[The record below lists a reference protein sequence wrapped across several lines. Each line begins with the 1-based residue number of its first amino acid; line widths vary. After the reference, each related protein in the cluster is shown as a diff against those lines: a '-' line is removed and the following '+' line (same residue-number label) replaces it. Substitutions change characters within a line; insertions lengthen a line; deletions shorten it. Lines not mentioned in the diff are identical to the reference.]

1 MRAITLFAGLMAG
14 LLLASLAARAED
26 GPFPPPAD
34 TIFARKTLM
43 NTINNSMDEIET
55 ILPLSPKDESVA
67 AREHADLISVLLMTF
82 PHLFPP
88 STNQWKEGADRDTAT
103 DTYASP
109 ELWRQFPDFYARANA
124 ASRIAL
130 EASRAA
136 SQADFQAK
144 TAELRAAC
152 NGCHAVYQ
160 KTGQ

>member
-1 MRAITLFAGLMAG
+1 VSGLLFA
-14 LLLASLAARAED
+14 AAAAQAED
-26 GPFPPPAD
+26 PPSPPPAD

-43 NTINNSMDEIET
+43 NTIGSSMDEIEAMLAPGAK
-55 ILPLSPKDESVA
+55 IESA
-67 AREHADLISVLLMTF
+67 EAREHSDLISVLLMAF

-88 STNQWKEGADRDTAT
+88 ATNQWKEGAERDAAA

-124 ASRIAL
+124 ASKIAF

-136 SQADFQAK
+136 NRADFQARIG
-144 TAELRAAC
+144 ELRAAC
-152 NGCHAVYQ
+152 NGCHAAYQ